1 MNVFVSNFQR
11 LKGHIFKEE
20 GDGNEKAEGDANLDA
35 ASFCGAAYGIKV
47 PNLSQYP
54 VILNATGI
62 SVPKLPSTTPISNVE
77 FLTEVFPCG
86 LDPVGVVRLVDNENE
101 NAEEDEDRLSQLL
114 SYLPVC
120 WYSKIALAKHKRQMS
135 IISIKF
141 LSIPCIKFGF

>member
-1 MNVFVSNFQR
+1 M
-11 LKGHIFKEE
+11 KGHIFKEE

-114 SYLPVC
+114 SYLPVS
-120 WYSKIALAKHKRQMS
+120 WYFKIALA
-135 IISIKF
+135 
-141 LSIPCIKFGF
+141 

>member
-1 MNVFVSNFQR
+1 ME
-11 LKGHIFKEE
+11 GHIFNEE
-20 GDGNEKAEGDANLDA
+20 GEENEKKDNDPNLEA
-35 ASFCGAAYGIKV
+35 ASFCGAAYGIKI
-47 PNLSQYP
+47 PNLSAYP

-114 SYLPVC
+114 SYLPV
-120 WYSKIALAKHKRQMS
+120 SKQNY
-135 IISIKF
+135 ISAFK
-141 LSIPCIKFGF
+141 